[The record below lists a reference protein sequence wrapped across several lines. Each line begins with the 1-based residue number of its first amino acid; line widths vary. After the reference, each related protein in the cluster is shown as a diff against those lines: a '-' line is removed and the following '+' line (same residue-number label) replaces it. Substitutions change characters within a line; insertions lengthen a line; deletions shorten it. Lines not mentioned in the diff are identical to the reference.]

1 MTVDI
6 KFRRDLFGL
15 HISIVTPD
23 QTHTLAAIEE
33 STLDRRWRQ
42 RFHGDTWLFRNPKCS
57 KQNLDELV
65 RSLDNLGGNWN
76 LKLTPNPRQ
85 DDFYAV
91 LRMGDFNDAQMWGWN
106 GVSNWQKWSEKEE
119 TEYQRE
125 RNHVNVTVLS
135 KDGKTVRVKV
145 AVERLGDDD
154 PI

>member
-15 HISIVTPD
+15 TISVVTAEA
-23 QTHTLAAIEE
+23 THNLEPIEE

-57 KQNLDELV
+57 NQDLDILV
-65 RSLDNLGGNWN
+65 KSLDNLGGNWN
-76 LKLTPNPRQ
+76 LKLVPNHKR

-91 LRMGDFNDAQMWGWN
+91 LRMGDFNDAQMWGWG

-119 TEYQRE
+119 TDYQRE
-125 RNHVNVTVLS
+125 QTQQKAPKLS
-135 KDGKTVRVKV
+135 KDGKSVRVKV
-145 AVERLGDDD
+145 SVEQLGDDD
-154 PI
+154 PF